1 MLPTHAPQNSR
12 FNFRDAGILIL
23 NLLVAVMGTA
33 ALVFPFTFFPRQ
45 QGAVVLKSDLL
56 TADFL
61 NVLAAFGLGYF
72 AYRNWRPT
80 ASKWIWLFG
89 LCWFV
94 CGALRA
100 LDASN
105 GAALWE
111 ISREDAAFDLDSCIR
126 TSITYRASTIGCCSP
141 SPCYGRSFT
150 RLAHSAVPGLADTDP
165 LRSSSY
171 STAFFAPQPRRMPR

>member
-12 FNFRDAGILIL
+12 FNFRDAGIFIL

-72 AYRNWRPT
+72 PYRNWRPT

-111 ISREDAAFDLDSCIR
+111 ISREDAAFDLDSSYKNFYNLQSFYHWLLFTLPLLR
-126 TSITYRASTIGCCSP
+126 TVFYSAGAFCCSRVGR
-141 SPCYGRSFT
+141 YGPTAIEVVFH
-150 RLAHSAVPGLADTDP
+150 RLFRPPAT
-165 LRSSSY
+165 
-171 STAFFAPQPRRMPR
+171 